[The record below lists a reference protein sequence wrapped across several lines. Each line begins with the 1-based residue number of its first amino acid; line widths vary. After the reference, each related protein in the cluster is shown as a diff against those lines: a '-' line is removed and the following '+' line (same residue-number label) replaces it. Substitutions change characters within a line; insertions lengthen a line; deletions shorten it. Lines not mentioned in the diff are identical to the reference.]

1 MSLQKNQDIQLNIE
15 GYTAEG
21 NGVGHY
27 NGQAVFVS
35 GAAKGDTIIAH
46 IIKAKKTYAVGIIKQ
61 ILKKSPNRI
70 DVDCQHF
77 RSCGGCVYRHIS
89 YEAEKQLKRQK
100 VIDAFTRLAH
110 IDVPVKDIV
119 TCETERYR
127 NKAQYPVGFDK
138 EIVAGFYAQKSHRII
153 NSSDCVLQPEEF
165 SKIVEIV
172 KKWMTEFGISAYDS
186 INHEGLIRH
195 IYIRKAFVTG
205 QIMVCLVING
215 DKIPKSQELVDDL
228 LKIKGL
234 ASVTLNKNTE
244 KTNVILG
251 LECKTLW
258 GNDYI
263 EDILCGVKIRLSPLS
278 FYQVNHDCAELL
290 YKKALDYVGAK
301 GDGTILDLYCGAGTI
316 GLSMAKDV
324 KKVIGVEIIPEA
336 IEDAKENAK
345 RNNIENCEFYCGD
358 AKDAVKIL
366 KKQNIEPDAVILDP
380 PRKGCDKEVL
390 EYVAEMKPKKI
401 VYVSCDVSTQARDCA
416 ILKELGYETK
426 EVTPVD
432 MFPRTSHTETVALLS
447 RQIDVH
453 KMKLY
458 SAPFEMI
465 KSGKKTI
472 ELRLYDEKRQQIKV
486 GDKIVFTNTVTGEK
500 LDTTVLELHRFESFE
515 ELYKS
520 LSLLKCGYTT
530 EDIDKATPVDME
542 QYYSVEE
549 QKKFGVVGIELLT
562 KC

>member
-61 ILKKSPNRI
+61 ILKKSPDRI
-70 DVDCQHF
+70 DVDCLHF

-110 IDVPVKDIV
+110 IDVPVKDII
-119 TCETERYR
+119 TSETERYR

-153 NSSDCVLQPEEF
+153 NSSDCILQPKEF

-301 GDGTILDLYCGAGTI
+301 GDEKILDLYCGAGTI

-366 KKQNIEPDAVILDP
+366 KEQNIEPDAVILDP

-390 EYVAEMKPKKI
+390 EYVAEMNPKKI

-416 ILKELGYETK
+416 ILKELGYETV

-432 MFPRTSHTETVALLS
+432 MFPRTSHTESVA
-447 RQIDVH
+447 
-453 KMKLY
+453 
-458 SAPFEMI
+458 MI
-465 KSGKKTI
+465 IKK
-472 ELRLYDEKRQQIKV
+472 
-486 GDKIVFTNTVTGEK
+486 
-500 LDTTVLELHRFESFE
+500 
-515 ELYKS
+515 
-520 LSLLKCGYTT
+520 
-530 EDIDKATPVDME
+530 
-542 QYYSVEE
+542 
-549 QKKFGVVGIELLT
+549 
-562 KC
+562 

>member
-1 MSLQKNQDIQLNIE
+1 MSLKKNQDIQLNIE

-27 NGQAVFVS
+27 EGQAVFVS

-46 IIKAKKTYAVGIIKQ
+46 IIKAKKTYAIGIIKQ
-61 ILKKSPNRI
+61 ILKKSQDRI
-70 DVDCQHF
+70 DVDCPHF
-77 RSCGGCVYRHIS
+77 RSCGGCAYRHIS
-89 YEAEKQLKRQK
+89 YEAEKQLKKQK

-110 IDVPVKDIV
+110 MDMPVKDII

-127 NKAQYPVGFDK
+127 NKAQYPVGFEKD
-138 EIVAGFYAQKSHRII
+138 IVAGFYAQKSHRII
-153 NSSDCVLQPEEF
+153 NSSDCALQPKEF
-165 SKIVEIV
+165 AQIVEII
-172 KKWMTEFGISAYDS
+172 KDWMREFGISAYDS

-195 IYIRKAFVTG
+195 IYVRKAFVTG

-215 DKIPKSQELVDDL
+215 DEIPKSNELVDDL
-228 LKIKGL
+228 LRIKGL
-234 ASVTLNKNTE
+234 GSVSLNKNTE

-258 GNDYI
+258 GKDYI
-263 EDILCGVKIRLSPLS
+263 EDVLCGVKVRLSPLS

-301 GDGTILDLYCGAGTI
+301 GDETILDLYCGAGTI

-358 AKDAVKIL
+358 AKVAVKIL
-366 KKQNIEPDAVILDP
+366 KERNIEPDAVILDP

-390 EYVAEMKPKKI
+390 EYVAEMNPKRI

-416 ILKELGYETK
+416 ILRELGYETV

-432 MFPRTSHTETVALLS
+432 MFARTSHTESVAL
-447 RQIDVH
+447 I
-453 KMKLY
+453 
-458 SAPFEMI
+458 I
-465 KSGKKTI
+465 KK
-472 ELRLYDEKRQQIKV
+472 
-486 GDKIVFTNTVTGEK
+486 
-500 LDTTVLELHRFESFE
+500 
-515 ELYKS
+515 
-520 LSLLKCGYTT
+520 
-530 EDIDKATPVDME
+530 
-542 QYYSVEE
+542 
-549 QKKFGVVGIELLT
+549 
-562 KC
+562 

>member
-21 NGVGHY
+21 NGVGRY

-61 ILKKSPNRI
+61 ILKKSQDRI

-100 VIDAFTRLAH
+100 VVDAFQRLAH
-110 IDVPVKDIV
+110 IDVPVNDII

-153 NSSDCVLQPEEF
+153 NSSDCILQPEEF

-172 KKWMTEFGISAYDS
+172 KSWMTEFRIPAYNS
-186 INHEGLIRH
+186 ETGNGLIRH
-195 IYIRKAFVTG
+195 IYIRKAFKTG

-215 DKIPKSQELVDDL
+215 NSLPYADELCDDL
-228 LKIKGL
+228 MRIENIK
-234 ASVTLNKNTE
+234 SIVINENCD

-251 LECKTLW
+251 KNCATIW
-258 GNDYI
+258 GEDYI
-263 EDILCGVKIRLSPLS
+263 DDVLCGVKIRISPLS

-290 YKKALDYVGAK
+290 YNKAAEYVGAT
-301 GDGTILDLYCGAGTI
+301 GSETVLDLYCGAGTI
-316 GLSMAKDV
+316 GLSMANKV

-336 IEDAKENAK
+336 IEDAKVNAK
-345 RNNIENCEFYCGD
+345 NNNIENCEFYCGD

-366 KKQNIEPDAVILDP
+366 KDQNIEPDAVILDP
-380 PRKGCDKEVL
+380 PRKGCDREVL
-390 EYVAEMKPKKI
+390 EYVAQMQPKKI

-416 ILKELGYETK
+416 ILKELGYKTK

-432 MFPRTSHTETVALLS
+432 MFPRTAHTESAALLS
-447 RQIDVH
+447 Q
-453 KMKLY
+453 
-458 SAPFEMI
+458 
-465 KSGKKTI
+465 
-472 ELRLYDEKRQQIKV
+472 
-486 GDKIVFTNTVTGEK
+486 
-500 LDTTVLELHRFESFE
+500 
-515 ELYKS
+515 
-520 LSLLKCGYTT
+520 C
-530 EDIDKATPVDME
+530 
-542 QYYSVEE
+542 
-549 QKKFGVVGIELLT
+549 
-562 KC
+562 

>member
-46 IIKAKKTYAVGIIKQ
+46 IIKAKKTYAIGIIKQ
-61 ILKKSPNRI
+61 ILKKSDDRI
-70 DVDCQHF
+70 DVDCPHF

-89 YEAEKQLKRQK
+89 YEAEKLLKRQK
-100 VIDAFTRLAH
+100 VVDAFSRLAH
-110 IDVPVKDIV
+110 IDVPVNDII
-119 TCETERYR
+119 TCNTERYR

-138 EIVAGFYAQKSHRII
+138 EVVAGFYAQKSHRII

-172 KKWMTEFGISAYDS
+172 KEWMTEFRISAY
-186 INHEGLIRH
+186 NGETGNGLIRH
-195 IYIRKAFVTG
+195 IYIRKAFKTG

-215 DKIPKSQELVDDL
+215 NSLPYADELCDDL
-228 LKIKGL
+228 MRIENIK
-234 ASVTLNKNTE
+234 SIVINENRD

-251 LECKTLW
+251 KNCATIW
-258 GNDYI
+258 GEDYI
-263 EDILCGVKIRLSPLS
+263 EDELCGVKIIISPLS

-290 YKKALDYVGAK
+290 YEKAAEYVGAT
-301 GDGTILDLYCGAGTI
+301 GNETVLDLYCGAGTI
-316 GLSMAKDV
+316 GLSMANKV
-324 KKVIGVEIIPEA
+324 KKIIGVEIIPEA

-366 KKQNIEPDAVILDP
+366 KDKNIEPDAVIFDP
-380 PRKGCDKEVL
+380 PRKGCDREVL

-432 MFPRTSHTETVALLS
+432 MFPRTSHTESVALLS
-447 RQIDVH
+447 Q
-453 KMKLY
+453 
-458 SAPFEMI
+458 
-465 KSGKKTI
+465 
-472 ELRLYDEKRQQIKV
+472 
-486 GDKIVFTNTVTGEK
+486 
-500 LDTTVLELHRFESFE
+500 
-515 ELYKS
+515 
-520 LSLLKCGYTT
+520 C
-530 EDIDKATPVDME
+530 
-542 QYYSVEE
+542 
-549 QKKFGVVGIELLT
+549 
-562 KC
+562 

>member
-61 ILKKSPNRI
+61 ILKKSQDRI

-100 VIDAFTRLAH
+100 VVDAFQRLAH
-110 IDVPVKDIV
+110 IDVPVNDII

-153 NSSDCVLQPEEF
+153 NSSDCILQPEEF

-172 KKWMTEFGISAYDS
+172 KSWMTEFRIPAYNS
-186 INHEGLIRH
+186 ETGNGLIRH
-195 IYIRKAFVTG
+195 IYIRKAFKTG

-215 DKIPKSQELVDDL
+215 NSLPYADELCDDL
-228 LKIKGL
+228 MRIENIK
-234 ASVTLNKNTE
+234 SIVINENRD

-251 LECKTLW
+251 KNCATIW
-258 GNDYI
+258 GEDYI
-263 EDILCGVKIRLSPLS
+263 EDVLCGVKIRISPLS

-290 YKKALDYVGAK
+290 YEKAAEYVGAT
-301 GDGTILDLYCGAGTI
+301 GNETVLDLYCGAGTI
-316 GLSMAKDV
+316 GLSMANKV

-336 IEDAKENAK
+336 IEDAKVNAK
-345 RNNIENCEFYCGD
+345 NNNIENCEFYCGD

-366 KKQNIEPDAVILDP
+366 KDQNSEPDAVILDP
-380 PRKGCDKEVL
+380 PRKGCDREVL
-390 EYVAEMKPKKI
+390 EYVAQMQPKKI

-432 MFPRTSHTETVALLS
+432 MFPRTAHTESVALLS
-447 RQIDVH
+447 Q
-453 KMKLY
+453 
-458 SAPFEMI
+458 
-465 KSGKKTI
+465 
-472 ELRLYDEKRQQIKV
+472 
-486 GDKIVFTNTVTGEK
+486 
-500 LDTTVLELHRFESFE
+500 
-515 ELYKS
+515 
-520 LSLLKCGYTT
+520 C
-530 EDIDKATPVDME
+530 
-542 QYYSVEE
+542 
-549 QKKFGVVGIELLT
+549 
-562 KC
+562 

>member
-27 NGQAVFVS
+27 DGQAVFVS

-46 IIKAKKTYAVGIIKQ
+46 IIKAKKTYAIGIIKK
-61 ILKKSPNRI
+61 ILKKSKDRI
-70 DVDCQHF
+70 DVDCPHF
-77 RSCGGCVYRHIS
+77 RSCGGCAFRHVS
-89 YEAEKQLKRQK
+89 YESEKALKKQK

-110 IDVPVKDIV
+110 LDVKVNDII
-119 TCETERYR
+119 TCETQRYR

-138 EIVAGFYAQKSHRII
+138 DIVAGFYAQKSHRII
-153 NSSDCVLQPEEF
+153 NSSDCILQPEEF
-165 SKIVEIV
+165 ADIVEIV
-172 KKWMTEFGISAYDS
+172 KNWMREYGVSAYESDTGK
-186 INHEGLIRH
+186 GLIRH

-215 DKIPKSQELVDDL
+215 DEIPKSNELVDDL

-234 ASVTLNKNTE
+234 ASVSLNKNTE

-258 GNDYI
+258 GADYI
-263 EDILCGVKIRLSPLS
+263 EDVLCGVKIRLSPLS

-301 GDGTILDLYCGAGTI
+301 GDETILDLYCGAGTI

-336 IEDAKENAK
+336 IEDAKINAK
-345 RNNIENCEFYCGD
+345 NNNIENCEFYCGD
-358 AKDAVKIL
+358 AKVAVKIL
-366 KKQNIEPDAVILDP
+366 KEQNIEPDAVILDP
-380 PRKGCDKEVL
+380 PRKGCDREVL
-390 EYVAEMKPKKI
+390 EYVAEMNPKKI

-416 ILKELGYETK
+416 ILRELGYETV

-432 MFPRTSHTETVALLS
+432 MFPRTSHTESVAL
-447 RQIDVH
+447 I
-453 KMKLY
+453 
-458 SAPFEMI
+458 I
-465 KSGKKTI
+465 KK
-472 ELRLYDEKRQQIKV
+472 
-486 GDKIVFTNTVTGEK
+486 
-500 LDTTVLELHRFESFE
+500 
-515 ELYKS
+515 
-520 LSLLKCGYTT
+520 
-530 EDIDKATPVDME
+530 
-542 QYYSVEE
+542 
-549 QKKFGVVGIELLT
+549 
-562 KC
+562 